1 LGDDA
6 PERRVDR
13 REALK
18 KAAAIGGALWI
29 VPTVQSVN
37 MTKAWAAVGSD
48 PDIPDGETTGNDP
61 GTTGTSEPSWTPGSL
76 SEKRYT
82 VRFDVGPNGASC
94 SQPRGRSCRCLKAE
108 ALAGG
113 CSQATAT
120 KSWRNGAW
128 IVTVSGQGAQ
138 VIEGFATCGSS
149 AKCLPGSPTSA
160 NAMMFLP
167 REGRSHHTR
176 RAISHIELTF
186 SASTPNP

>member
-1 LGDDA
+1 MGDDA
-6 PERRVDR
+6 PERKVDR

-18 KAAAIGGALWI
+18 KAATIGGALWV

-48 PDIPDGETTGNDP
+48 PDVPDRETTGNDP
-61 GTTGTSEPSWTPGSL
+61 GTTGTSEPPWTPGSL

-82 VRFDVGPNGASC
+82 VRFDVGPNGARC

-108 ALAGG
+108 TLAGG

-120 KSWRNGAW
+120 KSGRNGAW
-128 IVTVSGQGAQ
+128 IVTVFGQGAQ
-138 VIEGFATCGSS
+138 VIEGFAMCGSG
-149 AKCLPGSPTSA
+149 ARCIPGSRTSA

-167 REGRSHHTR
+167 QGGRNHHAR

-186 SASTPNP
+186 SIPTTNP